1 MTVSQRADA
10 PVELTMAGRVQAV
23 VENARNALALL
34 SRAPVVPAD
43 RLVARRQRY
52 RVIAILAALAVVA
65 SMFFI
70 DERAY
75 RLALRLPMG
84 VVDAFYEITDFGRSG
99 WVLVPTGAV
108 IALLALVASPAL
120 DHMTRGVL
128 AAIATRV
135 GFVFLAVGVPG
146 LFVAIVKRFI
156 GRVRPSSAGPFAYEP
171 FHWRPDFASLPS
183 GHTTTAFAT
192 LVAVGALFPRA
203 RPLLWGFALLIAVSR
218 IAVTAHFVSDV
229 LAGAAVGALGALC
242 VRDWFALRRLGF
254 VVTRDGAVK
263 ALPGPSVGR
272 IKRVARTLIGP

>member
-1 MTVSQRADA
+1 
-10 PVELTMAGRVQAV
+10 MAGRVQAV

-99 WVLVPTGAV
+99 WVLVPTGAL
-108 IALLALVASPAL
+108 IAVMALVASPAL

-128 AAIATRV
+128 ASDRHSCWVRV
-135 GFVFLAVGVPG
+135 P
-146 LFVAIVKRFI
+146 R
-156 GRVRPSSAGPFAYEP
+156 GRRS
-171 FHWRPDFASLPS
+171 R
-183 GHTTTAFAT
+183 T
-192 LVAVGALFPRA
+192 LRRHRQALHRQ
-203 RPLLWGFALLIAVSR
+203 
-218 IAVTAHFVSDV
+218 
-229 LAGAAVGALGALC
+229 GAAISRGS
-242 VRDWFALRRLGF
+242 LRL
-254 VVTRDGAVK
+254 
-263 ALPGPSVGR
+263 
-272 IKRVARTLIGP
+272 

>member
-1 MTVSQRADA
+1 VTVSQRADLPA
-10 PVELTMAGRVQAV
+10 DLTIVGRAAAV

-34 SRAPVVPAD
+34 LRPPVFPPVWLIAT
-43 RLVARRQRY
+43 RQHY
-52 RVIAILAALAVVA
+52 RVVGILAAIAVVA
-65 SMFFI
+65 SMIFI

-75 RLALRLPMG
+75 LLALRLPTG

-99 WVLVPTGAV
+99 WVLVPTGAL
-108 IALLALVASPAL
+108 IAVLALVASPAL

-128 AAIATRV
+128 AVIATRV

-171 FHWRPDFASLPS
+171 FHWRPDYASLPS

-203 RPLLWGFALLIAVSR
+203 RPFLWGFALLIALSR

-229 LAGAAVGALGALC
+229 LAGAAVGVLGAWC

-254 VVTRDGAVK
+254 VVTRDGGVK
-263 ALPGPSVGR
+263 ALPGPSAGR

>member
-1 MTVSQRADA
+1 VTVSQRADLPA
-10 PVELTMAGRVQAV
+10 DLTIAGRAAAV

-34 SRAPVVPAD
+34 LRPPVFPPVW
-43 RLVARRQRY
+43 LVATRQHY
-52 RVIAILAALAVVA
+52 RVVAILAVLAVIA

-75 RLALRLPMG
+75 RLALRLPTG

-99 WVLVPTGAV
+99 WVLVPTGAL
-108 IALLALVASPAL
+108 IAVLALVASPAL

-135 GFVFLAVGVPG
+135 GFVFLSVGVPG

-203 RPLLWGFALLIAVSR
+203 RPFLWGFALLIAVSR
-218 IAVTAHFVSDV
+218 IVVTAHFVSDV
-229 LAGAAVGALGALC
+229 LAGAAVGVLGAWC

-254 VVTRDGAVK
+254 VVTRDGGVK
-263 ALPGPSVGR
+263 ALPGPSAGR
-272 IKRVARTLIGP
+272 IKRVARALIGP

>member
-10 PVELTMAGRVQAV
+10 PADVTLVDRAEAIY
-23 VENARNALALL
+23 ENARNALALL
-34 SRAPVVPAD
+34 RRPPLMPPA
-43 RLVARRQRY
+43 RLVARRQLY
-52 RVIAILAALAVVA
+52 RVVAILAVLAVAA
-65 SMFFI
+65 SMAFV
-70 DERAY
+70 DERVY
-75 RLALRLPMG
+75 QLALRLPMW
-84 VVDAFYEITDFGRSG
+84 VVDLFYAITDFGRSG
-99 WVLVPTGAV
+99 WVLVPTGALVAV
-108 IALLALVASPAL
+108 IALIASPTL

-128 AAIATRV
+128 AMIATRV

-156 GRVRPSSAGPFAYEP
+156 GRVRPSPAGPFAYEP

-203 RPLLWGFALLIAVSR
+203 RPFLWGFALLIAISRLAVS
-218 IAVTAHFVSDV
+218 AHFMSDV
-229 LAGAAVGALGALC
+229 LAGAAVGALGAWC

-254 VVTRDGAVK
+254 IVTGDGEVK
-263 ALPGPSVGR
+263 ALPGPSPRR

>member
-10 PVELTMAGRVQAV
+10 PRGLTVADRARAI
-23 VENARNALALL
+23 VENARNALTLL
-34 SRAPVVPAD
+34 LRPPMVPPA
-43 RLVARRQRY
+43 RLVAKRQLY
-52 RVIAILAALAVVA
+52 RLIAILACVVA
-65 SMFFI
+65 IASMVFV

-75 RLALRLPMG
+75 QLALRLPMWA
-84 VVDAFYEITDFGRSG
+84 VDAFYEITDFGRSG
-99 WVLVPTGAV
+99 WVLVPTGALIAV
-108 IALLALVASPAL
+108 IALVASPAL

-128 AAIATRV
+128 AAIVTRI

-146 LFVAIVKRFI
+146 LVVSIVKRFI
-156 GRVRPSSAGPFAYEP
+156 GRVRPSPAGPFAYEP

-183 GHTTTAFAT
+183 GHTTTVFAT

-203 RPLLWGFALLIAVSR
+203 RPFLWAFALLVAVSR

-229 LAGAAVGALGALC
+229 IAGAAVGALGAWC

-254 VVTRDGAVK
+254 VVTRDGEVK
-263 ALPGPSVGR
+263 ALPGPSLGR